1 MNWND
6 ASTTCAN
13 AREAIAD
20 AVISRGGAE
29 IDPALERHIA
39 SCAECRAY
47 RSDCESLWKR
57 LGELPVPPLS
67 ADARRRFDEALGRGS
82 PSRGKEPSWKRFA
95 IAAALV
101 VAALIG
107 YGAGALRQRASPI
120 RAASA
125 SADSTPRFLL
135 LLYDSADPARTPS
148 AERMPAIIAEYSAWA
163 RSLATEGQLVSA
175 EKLSDTPPQWLGG
188 SVRTVDGA
196 RVGGFFLIRARD
208 LSEARQIAERCPHL
222 KYGGRIELRP
232 IHPT

>member
-20 AVISRGGAE
+20 AVLARGGAA
-29 IDPALERHIA
+29 IDPAIERHIA

-47 RSDCESLWKR
+47 RADCETLWAT
-57 LGELPVPPLS
+57 LGELPAPAP
-67 ADARRRFDEALGRGS
+67 AAGARRRFDAALERES
-82 PSRGKEPSWKRFA
+82 PSSRSSWKRFA
-95 IAAALV
+95 IAAGLV

-107 YGAGALRQRASPI
+107 YGAGAVRGRPSPS
-120 RAASA
+120 RAAST
-125 SADSTPRFLL
+125 STDSTPRFLL
-135 LLYDSADPARTPS
+135 LLYDSADPAKIPT
-148 AERMPAIIAEYSAWA
+148 AERMPALIAEYSAWA
-163 RSLATEGQLVSA
+163 QGLATQGQLVAA
-175 EKLSDTPPQWLGG
+175 EKLSDTPPEWLGG

>member
-6 ASTTCAN
+6 TSTTCAN
-13 AREAIAD
+13 ARVAIAD

-47 RSDCESLWKR
+47 RSDCESLWQG
-57 LGELPVPPLS
+57 LGELPVPTP
-67 ADARRRFDEALGRGS
+67 AVDARRRFDAVLGQR
-82 PSRGKEPSWKRFA
+82 SRGRAPSWRSFA
-95 IAAALV
+95 IAAGLV

-107 YGAGALRQRASPI
+107 YGAGALRQRPSPI
-120 RAASA
+120 RAGSA
-125 SADSTPRFLL
+125 STDSTPRFLL
-135 LLYDSADPARTPS
+135 LLYDSSDPAKTPS

-163 RSLATEGQLVSA
+163 RSLATNRQLVSA
-175 EKLSDTPPQWLGG
+175 EKLSDAPPQWLGG